1 MRLQDSI
8 AGPRAPA
15 PPVTLCGVSSSPH
28 TGPRDAC
35 GVFAVYAPTEH
46 AAKLCY
52 YGLYAL
58 QHRGQESAGIA
69 VSDGTSILVT
79 KEMGLV
85 NQVFDETRLA
95 ALDGHQGIGH
105 VRYSTTGASTWDNAQ
120 PTFRTTPD
128 GTAISV
134 GHNGNLTN
142 TGALARDLGPAG
154 DKCTSDSDLLT
165 ALICEAHEGSTE
177 VAMAKVLPKVAGAY
191 SLVVMDEHAVHAA
204 RDPHGVRPLVIGRL
218 PRGGWVVA
226 SETAA
231 LDIVGAVRVRD
242 VEPGEIVT
250 IDAAG
255 MRSRTFEEPEPK
267 GCVFEYVYI
276 ARPDHMTDET
286 SVYAARR
293 RMGELLASESPV
305 EADLVI
311 PVPDSGMAAAG
322 GYSAASG
329 IPYAEGLT
337 KNRYVGRTF
346 IQPTQSLRQLGI
358 RLKLNPL
365 TDVIAGQRLVV
376 VDDSIV
382 RGNTSRQLVAMLR
395 AAGAAEVH
403 LRITAPP
410 IKWPCF
416 YGIDMASRAELIG
429 AGMAVDEIR
438 AYLKADSLAYLSLE
452 GLIET
457 TKRPKDSLCRACFD
471 GEYPIP
477 VEALQRERGKASM
490 ATLWDTAQ

>member
-1 MRLQDSI
+1 MT
-8 AGPRAPA
+8 APS
-15 PPVTLCGVSSSPH
+15 PPASDEAD
-28 TGPRDAC
+28 GPRDAC
-35 GVFAVYAPTEH
+35 GVFAVYAPNEH
-46 AAKLCY
+46 AAKLTY

-69 VSDGTSILVT
+69 VSDGQSILVT

-95 ALDGHQGIGH
+95 ALDGHLGIGH

-120 PTFRTTPD
+120 PTFRTTAD
-128 GTAISV
+128 GTAVAV

-142 TGALARDLGPAG
+142 TGKLTRDLGPAG

-165 ALICEAHEGSTE
+165 ALVCEAYGEAGSVE
-177 VAMAKVLPKVAGAY
+177 DALVRVLPKVAGAY
-191 SLVVMDEHAVHAA
+191 SLVVMDEQTVYAA
-204 RDPHGVRPLVIGRL
+204 RDPQGVRPLVIGRL

-242 VEPGEIVT
+242 VRPGEVVA
-250 IDAAG
+250 IDKAG
-255 MRSRTFEEPEPK
+255 LRSRTFEQADPK

-286 SVYAARR
+286 TMYAARR
-293 RMGELLASESPV
+293 RMGELLSAEAPV

-311 PVPDSGMAAAG
+311 PVPDSDMAAAG

-365 TDVIAGQRLVV
+365 PDVIAGQRLVV

-382 RGNTSRQLVAMLR
+382 RGNTSRQLVAMLKS
-395 AAGAAEVH
+395 AGAAEVH

-429 AGMAVDEIR
+429 AGMEVEEIR
-438 AYLKADSLAYLSLE
+438 AYLKADSLAYLSLD

-457 TKRPKDSLCRACFD
+457 TKRPKEQLCRACFD

-477 VEALQRERGKASM
+477 VEALLRQRGKASM
-490 ATLWDTAQ
+490 AATLFDS

>member
-1 MRLQDSI
+1 VT
-8 AGPRAPA
+8 ATT
-15 PPVTLCGVSSSPH
+15 PPSPSAD
-28 TGPRDAC
+28 GPRDAC
-35 GVFAVYAPTEH
+35 GVFGVYAPTEH
-46 AAKLCY
+46 AAKLAY

-69 VSDGTSILVT
+69 VSDGTSIFVT

-85 NQVFDETRLA
+85 NQVFDETRLT
-95 ALDGHQGIGH
+95 ALEGHLGIGH
-105 VRYSTTGASTWDNAQ
+105 VRYSTTGSSTWDNAQ
-120 PTFRTTPD
+120 PTFRATP
-128 GTAISV
+128 GGHVLSL

-142 TGALARDLGPAG
+142 TQALSGRLPVG
-154 DKCTSDSDLLT
+154 DKCSSDSDLLT
-165 ALICEAHEGSTE
+165 ALLSAALPDAAGSVE
-177 VAMAKVLPKVAGAY
+177 QALARVLPDVDGAF
-191 SLVVMDEHAVHAA
+191 SLVVMDETTVYGA
-204 RDPHGVRPLVIGRL
+204 RDPQGVRPLVIGRL
-218 PRGGWVVA
+218 RSGGWVIA

-242 VEPGEIVT
+242 VEPGEIVA
-250 IDAAG
+250 IDASG
-255 MRSRTFEEPEPK
+255 LRSRRYADARPK
-267 GCVFEYVYI
+267 ACVFEYVYV
-276 ARPDHMTDET
+276 ARPDHLTDET

-293 RMGELLASESPV
+293 RMGELLVEQSPV

-365 TDVIAGQRLVV
+365 PDIIAGQRLVV

-395 AAGAAEVH
+395 QAGAAEVH
-403 LRITAPP
+403 LRITSPP

-416 YGIDMASRAELIG
+416 YGIDMASRAELI
-429 AGMAVDEIR
+429 AASMSTEEIR
-438 AYLKADSLAYLSLE
+438 AFLEADSLAYLSLE
-452 GLIET
+452 GLVAST
-457 TKRPKDSLCRACFD
+457 RRPWGSLCRACFD

-477 VEALQRERGKASM
+477 VEALQQREGKAVM
-490 ATLWDTAQ
+490 ATLWEGQ